1 MPKIVNKLR
10 QWDFVAAQRPD
21 YFIANSI
28 NTKNR
33 IKKYYNR
40 ESEVIY
46 PSINKDEFIFSENKQ
61 DYYLYL

>member
-1 MPKIVNKLR
+1 MPKIVHKLR
-10 QWDFVAAQRPD
+10 QWDFLSAQRPD

-40 ESEVIY
+40 ESKVIY
-46 PSINKDEFIFSENKQ
+46 PSIDTSKFKLNESK
-61 DYYLYL
+61 